1 MTEYESASRYNNA
14 DYLEISHR
22 VQEALIQKFPKLPI
36 EIIDS
41 AVDDAKNDFIS
52 LFGHSNRRFTVDAEE
67 FFYFT
72 ALENIK
78 RHQTKV
84 QEVFKMLMLIRERER
99 FNTPSTSN
107 SFGSYVT
114 NLESRPLEMIGDILK
129 EAFTE
134 EN

>member
-1 MTEYESASRYNNA
+1 MTEYESEYDNA
-14 DYLEISHR
+14 VYLEISDR

-41 AVDDAKNDFIS
+41 AVEDAKNDYIS
-52 LFGHSNRRFTVDAEE
+52 LFGYSNRRFSVDAEN
-67 FFYFT
+67 FFYLT
-72 ALENIK
+72 ALDNIK
-78 RHQTKV
+78 LHQKKV
-84 QEVFKMLMLIRERER
+84 EEVFRMLMLIRER
-99 FNTPSTSN
+99 NYSKTS

-114 NLESRPLEMIGDILK
+114 NLSSRPLEKIGDILK

>member
-1 MTEYESASRYNNA
+1 MTEYESAYDNA
-14 DYLEISHR
+14 VYLEISDR

-52 LFGHSNRRFTVDAEE
+52 LFGHSNRRFTVDAED
-67 FFYFT
+67 FFYFN

-114 NLESRPLEMIGDILK
+114 NLDSRPLEMIGDILK

>member
-1 MTEYESASRYNNA
+1 MTEYESTYDDAV
-14 DYLEISHR
+14 YLEISDR

-41 AVDDAKNDFIS
+41 AVEDAKNDYIS
-52 LFGHSNRRFTVDAEE
+52 LFGHSNRRFSVDAEN
-67 FFYFT
+67 FFYIT
-72 ALENIK
+72 ALDNIK
-78 RHQTKV
+78 LHQTKV
-84 QEVFKMLMLIRERER
+84 EEVFRMLMLIRER
-99 FNTPSTSN
+99 NYSKTS

-114 NLESRPLEMIGDILK
+114 NLSSRPLEKIGDILK

>member
-1 MTEYESASRYNNA
+1 MTEYESAYDNA
-14 DYLEISHR
+14 VYLEISDR

-36 EIIDS
+36 EIIYS
-41 AVDDAKNDFIS
+41 AVYYAKKDFIS
-52 LFGHSNRRFTVDAEE
+52 IFEHSNRVSAEE
-67 FFYFT
+67 FFYFN

-99 FNTPSTSN
+99 FNIPSTSN

-114 NLESRPLEMIGDILK
+114 NLQSRPLEMIGDILK

>member
-1 MTEYESASRYNNA
+1 MTEYESGYTNA

-36 EIIDS
+36 EIIYS
-41 AVDDAKNDFIS
+41 AVYYAKKDFIS
-52 LFGHSNRRFTVDAEE
+52 FFEYSNRVSAED
-67 FFYFT
+67 FFYFN

-114 NLESRPLEMIGDILK
+114 NLQSRPLEMIGDILK

>member
-1 MTEYESASRYNNA
+1 MTEYESEYDNPV
-14 DYLEISHR
+14 YLEISDR

-52 LFGHSNRRFTVDAEE
+52 LFGHSNRRFTVDAED

-78 RHQTKV
+78 LHQIKV

-99 FNTPSTSN
+99 FNIPSVSN

-114 NLESRPLEMIGDILK
+114 NLQSRPLEMIGDILK

>member
-1 MTEYESASRYNNA
+1 MTEYESAYDNA
-14 DYLEISHR
+14 VYLEISDR

-52 LFGHSNRRFTVDAEE
+52 LFGHSNRRFTVDAED
-67 FFYFT
+67 FFYFN

-99 FNTPSTSN
+99 FNIPSTSN

-114 NLESRPLEMIGDILK
+114 NLDSRPLEMIGDILK